1 MKKNGSN
8 ILVAAAAGSGKTAVL
23 VERIIHKIIDEKMD
37 IDKILVV
44 TFTNA
49 AASEMRERILDAI
62 YKKLEEEPQNVHL
75 QRQLILLPKASIC
88 TIHSFCLDVI
98 HNYFYEIELAS
109 NFHIADTVEIDLLKQ
124 EVLDDL
130 FEQKYLENDSDF
142 IELLETYTNY
152 RGDEALQDLI
162 LTIYRFMQ
170 SNPFPEK
177 WLQEKLN
184 LLIKNEE
191 IKDFGE
197 TIWGKIILENIKEE
211 MEEAVLRLQNMQNKM
226 EGFYELS
233 KFTQVIAEDKIEL
246 QEIIGQIHSWD
257 NTYLRIQ
264 NLHFSK
270 WPTDKKVT
278 LDLKEE
284 AKQTRDNIKKTIK
297 EDINKLINQNSETIF
312 ADFEKILPI
321 LQKLVNL
328 VIEFGKL
335 FAEKKKEK
343 NCIDFNDIEH
353 FALTILL
360 KNPTTVAK
368 KYQEKFLEIAI
379 DEYQDSNLVQE
390 SILTS
395 ISRGNNIF
403 MVGDVKQSIYKFRQ
417 ARPELFLQKYQTYQ
431 LKEQKKED
439 EHLKIQ
445 LFRNFRSRQNILDV
459 TNLVFEAIMSKKLGD
474 IDYNENEYLNY
485 GANYPDLEKENYQ
498 ITMNTRATEMLI
510 MDLKEQDEIQAFAN
524 EIVESDTKQE
534 ETSETNTEQEER
546 VEDEVLE
553 ARMVANKIQ
562 ELLKNSTMVYDR
574 KKGYRPIKPK
584 DIVILLR
591 ATSTLAPIYEK
602 ELSDLEIPVYSD
614 TSSSYLD
621 SVEIQTILSILKI
634 MDNPL
639 QEIPLV
645 VVLRSSI
652 GNFTDN
658 DLLQIRLTDRN
669 CNFYEALVKTRLC
682 AEGNLKQKIEEF
694 FAKLDKWKKQ
704 EQYMPLDELIWQIY
718 LDTGYYQYVGL
729 LPNGAMRQANL
740 KTLFEKA
747 KQYETASYKGLFH
760 FVHFIEKLKKQN
772 GDLASSKLI
781 GENEDVVRIM
791 SIHKS
796 KGLEFPVVFL
806 CNSQKKFNMQDLNE
820 SILLHQDLGL
830 GPTFIDTKKKIKYS
844 TLAKEA
850 IKLQMKQ
857 ETLSEEERILYV
869 ALTRAKE
876 KLYITGRSKDFA
888 KEIEQKRQE
897 LAVYLE
903 QTTDLKLD
911 DKLIR
916 KGKSYLDWLLYVY
929 LLGQE
934 KSITLKGEEKPISDI
949 ITLQTF
955 SKKELL
961 ESLKNQQE
969 EKKVDIVQEIQ
980 NKWSEIEN
988 VQQELSKILE
998 WQYRYLVDTKLP
1010 TKTSVTKIKQEKM
1023 KLQDINLETEE
1034 EREQENIFR
1043 KEETTEFTKQDE
1055 IQKQQEEQKE
1065 SSKIFSEIMPK
1076 FMQESKKISNAH
1088 KGTLVHLCIQRLK
1101 EEKEYTLKDIQEMI
1115 QDLAEK
1121 QIITTE
1127 EAKSIDA
1134 KLVFGY
1140 TKSQLFQELK
1150 EAKEIHK
1157 EQPFYISLPAK
1168 EMIKE
1173 AKEANSE
1180 KEVLVQGIMDL
1191 FYVNSNNQLIL
1202 VDFKTDYVGKEN
1214 GAKEKIVEKYKT
1226 QLEIYQKALE
1236 QALNRKVDKVVLCL
1250 ANANW
1255 EEVIIS

>member
-1088 KGTLVHLCIQRLK
+1088 KGTLVHLCIQRLR
-1101 EEKEYTLKDIQEMI
+1101 EEKDYTLKDIQEMI

-1168 EMIKE
+1168 EIIKE

-1191 FYVNSNNQLIL
+1191 FYINSNNQLIL
-1202 VDFKTDYVGKEN
+1202 VDFKTDYVGKEKN
-1214 GAKEKIVEKYKT
+1214 AKEKIVEKYKT